1 MNKRC
6 AESGITLTD
15 LVKLEVFDQVCLD
28 DDDDNSELFFA
39 RCAMWQGTK
48 AKQGEQSHAYPWIA
62 INSVRWG
69 EVPSNINM

>member
-28 DDDDNSELFFA
+28 DDDAFDDDNSDFF
-39 RCAMWQGTK
+39 CK
-48 AKQGEQSHAYPWIA
+48 
-62 INSVRWG
+62 VRYVAG
-69 EVPSNINM
+69 GNGRKR

>member
-15 LVKLEVFDQVCLD
+15 LVKLEVFDQVCLND
-28 DDDDNSELFFA
+28 DDANDDDNSEFFFA

-48 AKQGEQSHAYPWIA
+48 AKKGEHSISCLSWDGY
-62 INSVRWG
+62 
-69 EVPSNINM
+69 